1 MKEFGIL
8 VVDNNLEILQ
18 LIERLFSYFKI
29 RVDSF
34 TSSDAAL
41 DKLRHCDYKIMI
53 TDLDMQES
61 VGLEMAHKAHQINP
75 DLNIVLFIGDSAEQ
89 ILNLI
94 LEPTVSDI
102 SGTTL
107 KECNVENM
115 LLDIKNREMGKTF
128 LLD

>member
-1 MKEFGIL
+1 MRELGIL
-8 VVDNNLEILQ
+8 VVDNNLEILL

-34 TSSDAAL
+34 TSADAAL
-41 DKLRHCDYKIMI
+41 EKLLSCDYKIMI
-53 TDLDMQES
+53 SDLDMQES
-61 VGLEMAHKAHQINP
+61 TGLELARKAHQINP
-75 DLNIVLFIGDSAEQ
+75 DLNIVLFIGDRAEQ

-94 LEPTVSDI
+94 LEPKVSDI

-107 KECNVENM
+107 KECTVESM
-115 LLDIKNREMGKTF
+115 LLDIKNRKTGKIF